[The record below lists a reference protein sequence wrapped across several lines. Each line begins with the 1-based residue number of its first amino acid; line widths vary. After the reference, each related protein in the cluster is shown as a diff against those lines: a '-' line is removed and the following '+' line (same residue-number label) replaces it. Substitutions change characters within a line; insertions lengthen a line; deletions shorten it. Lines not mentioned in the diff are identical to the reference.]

1 MDQKEH
7 PAMSAEKSI
16 EDAKELEKFID
27 KYYTC
32 QLAQRDNIIK
42 MLEHNIKVLEKNG
55 TKTE

>member
-1 MDQKEH
+1 
-7 PAMSAEKSI
+7 MSAEKSI

-55 TKTE
+55 TKKE